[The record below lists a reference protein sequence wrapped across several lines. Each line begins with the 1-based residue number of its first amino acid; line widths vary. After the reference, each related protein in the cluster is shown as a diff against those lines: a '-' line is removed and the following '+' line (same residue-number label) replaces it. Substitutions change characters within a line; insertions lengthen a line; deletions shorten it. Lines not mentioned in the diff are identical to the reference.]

1 MTDPQPTDRPAQ
13 ERSAPGLAL
22 ARANRPGANSR
33 QQRSRREQMLHAA
46 AYAAQQLEA
55 AADHDADPAELRLA
69 AEGLRA
75 AAIRLATP
83 KPRRQP
89 SQRLPRPGDG
99 MRAARQVS
107 LEELLH
113 AAAAAR
119 AIAST
124 EHLTQP

>member
-1 MTDPQPTDRPAQ
+1 
-13 ERSAPGLAL
+13 
-22 ARANRPGANSR
+22 
-33 QQRSRREQMLHAA
+33 MLHAA